1 MGDYESEILSN
12 LERAETNLQVAREL
26 LEKGYYDVSASRA
39 YYAAFYAAS
48 ALLLNQGIDTS
59 KHSGVIALIHQHFVK
74 SGKLSKEQGRNLN
87 WLFELRSVGDYG
99 VSLHVLLEDAQRAV
113 KTAEIFLES
122 VKALLVRES

>member
-1 MGDYESEILSN
+1 MEDYSDEISSN

-26 LEKGYYDVSASRA
+26 LDKEYFDVSASRA

-48 ALLLNQGIDTS
+48 ALLLNEGLDTS

-74 SGKLSKEQGRNLN
+74 NGRLNKEQGRNLN

-99 VSLHVLLEDAQRAV
+99 VSLHVHQQDAQRAV
-113 KTAEIFLES
+113 NIAEDFFEA
-122 VKALLVRES
+122 VKILLAT

>member
-1 MGDYESEILSN
+1 MRNYENEVSAN
-12 LERAETNLQVAREL
+12 LDRADTNLQVAREL
-26 LEKGYYDVSASRA
+26 LDRGYYDVSASRA

-48 ALLLNQGIDTS
+48 ALLLNEGIDTS

-99 VSLHVLLEDAQRAV
+99 VAVHVGQDDSRRALTFTEDFIKTVTTLLHR
-113 KTAEIFLES
+113 
-122 VKALLVRES
+122 

>member
-1 MGDYESEILSN
+1 MSEYQGEVSSN
-12 LERAETNLQVAREL
+12 LERAETNLQVAKEL

-48 ALLLNQGIDTS
+48 ALLLNEGIDTS

-87 WLFELRSVGDYG
+87 WLFELRGVGDYG
-99 VSLHVLLEDAQRAV
+99 VSLHVESEDAHRAV
-113 KTAEIFLES
+113 DIAKDFFEAT
-122 VKALLVRES
+122 KKLLNS

>member
-1 MGDYESEILSN
+1 MDDYSNEISSN

-26 LEKGYYDVSASRA
+26 LANEYFDVSASRA

-48 ALLLNQGIDTS
+48 ALLLNEGLDTS

-74 SGKLSKEQGRNLN
+74 SGRLNKEQGRNLN

-99 VSLHVLLEDAQRAV
+99 VSLHVLQQDAQRAV
-113 KTAEIFLES
+113 NIAEDFFEA
-122 VKALLVRES
+122 VKALLHH